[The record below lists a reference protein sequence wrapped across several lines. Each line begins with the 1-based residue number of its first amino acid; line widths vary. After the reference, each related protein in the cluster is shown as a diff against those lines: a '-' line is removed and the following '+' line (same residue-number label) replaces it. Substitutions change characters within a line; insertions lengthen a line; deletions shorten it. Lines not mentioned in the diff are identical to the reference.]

1 MQRLNLKKL
10 FLYLLIASVGVSALI
25 GIAVILLGDFG
36 EFEVKVLLTAL
47 TVTVTSIL
55 GLACGAYFE
64 TGRGRLVP
72 GAGILMAL
80 VSGVMW
86 IYLVWHGTVHEDLFV
101 KSLLS
106 LTLLGAACSHIS
118 LLSLAQLDRRF
129 MWSRYAV
136 YFAVGSLTAY
146 LLFLVWDVDA
156 ISNDVTGRIIG
167 VLAIVVAA
175 LTLVTPVLHKLSTGE
190 PGTTAIDAE
199 IEKLRAR
206 IAELE
211 AKKAAMVENTVGAA
225 DAA

>member
-1 MQRLNLKKL
+1 VQRLNLKKV

-25 GIAVILLGDFG
+25 GIGVILLGDFG

-86 IYLVWHGTVHEDLFV
+86 IYLVWHGIVHEDLFV

-211 AKKAAMVENTVGAA
+211 AKKAAMVENPVGAA